1 VAWRA
6 IIGQL
11 RSCYAAAYTP
21 SAHTHVATQTAHA
34 HFVVVAIVIGVVI
47 DCRMMVMRIEE
58 RGRGARREEGGG
70 VAAIDWLLTAAA
82 RVGSKA
88 AGAAAYNALVM
99 FSG

>member
-1 VAWRA
+1 
-6 IIGQL
+6 
-11 RSCYAAAYTP
+11 
-21 SAHTHVATQTAHA
+21 VATQTAHA

-47 DCRMMVMRIEE
+47 DCRMMVMRIGE
-58 RGRGARREEGGG
+58 RGRGARREEGE